1 MQEQQTAQA
10 KAELAHDIQ
19 SNITQKDVI
28 QAQIVKSFLNSKE
41 DKEIA
46 EAQIQVQIASEQ
58 KNIEL
63 AQEAG

>member
-28 QAQIVKSFLNSKE
+28 QAQMDAELLKQQRQ
-41 DKEIA
+41 KEIA
-46 EAQIQVQIASEQ
+46 EAQIQVQMHQSRRI
-58 KNIEL
+58 
-63 AQEAG
+63 